1 MVICLQIFFSHFV
14 WIYNLQAASS
24 GFCSLRRK
32 TLVGI
37 WKESC
42 CKRFGFYVQSQG
54 LVPGNRIFEEL
65 LKLCENISILFCSV
79 GNCLWGHHY
88 LYLSFM
94 RKTKTRPKTKPEAS
108 TLRRMVSQRE
118 LWTEIE
124 TLQHGVVRCSVPSST
139 VNKQSTVCEEDSY
152 NNLTPSPLLLVTP
165 FILLPSRT
173 PIALSSKS
181 PNKNIFSDSFISH
194 PLSSCSHISPWKWKI
209 CMQVSATKRTKYND
223 KTTNTMTR
231 PALMMTRGQKIAN
244 SAEANYCNTF
254 PC

>member
-1 MVICLQIFFSHFV
+1 M
-14 WIYNLQAASS
+14 
-24 GFCSLRRK
+24 
-32 TLVGI
+32 
-37 WKESC
+37 
-42 CKRFGFYVQSQG
+42 QSQG

-124 TLQHGVVRCSVPSST
+124 TLQHGVVRCTVLSSS

-152 NNLTPSPLLLVTP
+152 NNLTPSCWLHLSYCSPRE
-165 FILLPSRT
+165 LPSPYPQKV
-173 PIALSSKS
+173 PIKIYS
-181 PNKNIFSDSFISH
+181 PT
-194 PLSSCSHISPWKWKI
+194 PLSATPSQAVHTYRLESEKYVCKSQPQKGQNI
-209 CMQVSATKRTKYND
+209 MTKR
-223 KTTNTMTR
+223 
-231 PALMMTRGQKIAN
+231 QIQ
-244 SAEANYCNTF
+244 
-254 PC
+254 